1 MKQHGVWYID
11 ERAEQL
17 AIVYLTRR
25 NDLAVIHPPGDATGL
40 DYLVQIQAEDRHT
53 TRQFGVT
60 VDGVLTHTL
69 SESRPNDTITDF
81 NSVVTGD
88 ILPNIPVCALLFVM
102 KSDTGYYRWIR
113 EPIVTDSGEAILLPR
128 PDSHFSRLDTAALDT
143 IVAQV
148 NTWYAARS
156 VQMDAKIG

>member
-25 NDLAVIHPPGDATGL
+25 DDLAVIHPPGDATGL
-40 DYLVQIQAEDRHT
+40 DYLVQIQADGRRT

-69 SESRPNDTITDF
+69 SESRPNDSISNF
-81 NSVVTGD
+81 NSVATGD
-88 ILPNIPVCALLFVM
+88 ILPDIPVCALLFVM

-113 EPIVTDSGEAILLPR
+113 EPVVTDSGAVALIPR
-128 PDSHFSRLDTAALDT
+128 PDSHFSRLDTAALDR

-148 NTWYAARS
+148 NAWYAARAA
-156 VQMDAKIG
+156 QIDEKIG